1 MAGKKWFYNFMERN
15 PRLSLRKPE
24 NTSIARAKGFNREN
38 VKHFFDIF
46 EKVMDDEKFEPDSIF
61 NVDESGFS
69 TVQKRPQ
76 KIVGLKGKQQVGT
89 ITSGERGVNTTM
101 VVCVNAAGVYVPPM
115 IIFKRKR
122 WNDDLKV
129 GAPSGSLVTISDTG
143 YINSELFLEWL
154 RHFTS
159 HINVSKNKKVLLLLD
174 GHTTHSKNLEA
185 VEFAR
190 EHGIILLQ
198 LPGHTTHRLQPL
210 DVAIFR
216 PMQTYFIQG
225 QESFLR
231 QYKGEKI
238 QQTQIPQLLK
248 EAYGRAA
255 TVGNAVSAFQHSGIW
270 PVNRHVFKDSDF
282 APADA
287 LVNP

>member
-1 MAGKKWFYNFMERN
+1 MEKRKYGQWSEENLQQAIAAYKNGDYGLNECSRVYGVPKATLKRHADKKNLTITVVRKLAYDVTEKHSLPHSFNKDKKMAGKKWFYNFMERN
-15 PRLSLRKPE
+15 PRLSLRKPD

-38 VKHFFDIF
+38 VNHFFDIF
-46 EKVMDDEKFEPDSIF
+46 EKVMDEEKFEPDSIF

-76 KIVGLKGKQQVGT
+76 KIVGLKGKRQVGT

-115 IIFKRKR
+115 TIFKRKK

-154 RHFTS
+154 RHFAS

-198 LPGHTTHRLQPL
+198 LPGHTT
-210 DVAIFR
+210 I
-216 PMQTYFIQG
+216 
-225 QESFLR
+225 
-231 QYKGEKI
+231 
-238 QQTQIPQLLK
+238 
-248 EAYGRAA
+248 AY
-255 TVGNAVSAFQHSGIW
+255 NH
-270 PVNRHVFKDSDF
+270 
-282 APADA
+282 
-287 LVNP
+287 